1 MYSIM
6 NIHSRTN
13 VLKCIKYTNG
23 VILLKTSNNTIKL
36 KSKKLIDIILDA
48 KNKDTEAILFLI
60 NKYKPLMIKYSI
72 SYILKNYESE
82 D

>member
-6 NIHSRTN
+6 NIYSRTN
-13 VLKCIKYTNG
+13 VLVCIKYTNG

-60 NKYKPLMIKYSI
+60 NKYKP
-72 SYILKNYESE
+72 
-82 D
+82 DGRAHV